1 MIRTGFPAFAVAP
14 SCSQGGMKCALVDAG
29 LRLYIPSTAVQI
41 ATGRADT
48 ASKEKLDGIC
58 APFISGALDWKKK

>member
-1 MIRTGFPAFAVAP
+1 MMRIGFPAFAMSP
-14 SCSQGGMKCALVDAG
+14 SFSQGGMKWALFDAG

-48 ASKEKLDGIC
+48 ASKEKLDGIYS
-58 APFISGALDWKKK
+58 PIM